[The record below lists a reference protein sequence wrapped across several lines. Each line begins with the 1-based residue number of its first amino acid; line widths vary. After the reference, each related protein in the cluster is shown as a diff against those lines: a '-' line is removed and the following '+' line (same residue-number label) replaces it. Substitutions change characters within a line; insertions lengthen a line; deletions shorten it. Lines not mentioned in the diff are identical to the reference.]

1 MTQSTAILI
10 GSVVIAAAILTGT
23 MVFQNNVV
31 TRMADGAQNRVETA
45 AHTPSSR
52 YQIVKAD
59 GGMSWRLD
67 TETGEIMV
75 CRLDGQRL
83 FCALSSQATQPANL
97 SPEEAGKK
105 QAARRRDRREEQ
117 TALFDRFF
125 SFFER
130 ILRFAQREEN
140 KTSTPDD
147 GDNFKRL

>member
-1 MTQSTAILI
+1 MTQSKAILI
-10 GSVVIAAAILTGT
+10 GSVIIAAAILTGT
-23 MVFQNNVV
+23 MVFQNNLVS
-31 TRMADGAQNRVETA
+31 RLADGAQNRVEPSA
-45 AHTPSSR
+45 NTPSSR

-67 TETGEIMV
+67 TETGEMMV

-83 FCALSSQATQPANL
+83 FCALSSQATHPLNL
-97 SPEEAGKK
+97 SPEEAEKK
-105 QAARRRDRREEQ
+105 QATRRRERRQEQ

-130 ILRFAQREEN
+130 ILRFAERDEN